1 MAEVKTIA
9 VIGAGTMGRGIA
21 HAAAL
26 GGYRTILEDILPAT
40 LRKAESEIRAN
51 LDKAVEL
58 GKVAPKDADAAFG
71 RLEYAGSV
79 DEAARQ
85 ADLVIEAVPEE
96 LESKIEIFTLL
107 DKICRP
113 TTILASNTSSL
124 SLTEIASVTYRA
136 PKIVGM
142 HFFNP
147 VHKMKLLEIVRALET
162 DEDTL
167 NAAVEVGRRMGKE
180 VVVIRESPGFI
191 TSRINAMI
199 GNEAF
204 YMLQEGIASA
214 SDIDKA
220 LKLGLE
226 SSDGTVRAGRSGRSR
241 HAAAHSRIPAQN
253 AGREIPPGALAGA
266 VREGR
271 KAGPQVRERR
281 VRVPGS
287 KCRERTSAHPL
298 DADGATGVPARRAQC
313 GTN

>member
-1 MAEVKTIA
+1 VPEIKKIA

-26 GGYRTILEDILPAT
+26 GGYRTILEDILPNA
-40 LRKAESEIRAN
+40 LRRAESEIRAN
-51 LDKAVEL
+51 LDKAVEI
-58 GKVAPKDADAAFG
+58 GKMSANDADAAFA
-71 RLEYAGSV
+71 RLECAGSV

-113 TTILASNTSSL
+113 TTVLASNTSSL

-136 PKIVGM
+136 KKIVGM

-162 DEDTL
+162 DDDTL
-167 NAAVEVGRRMGKE
+167 AAAVDVGRRMGKD
-180 VVVIRESPGFI
+180 VVVIKESPGFV

-204 YMLQEGIASA
+204 YMLQEGVATA
-214 SDIDKA
+214 EDIDKA
-220 LKLGLE
+220 LKLGLNHPMGPFE
-226 SSDGTVRAGRSGRSR
+226 LVDLVGLDTRLHILEYLHKTLGEKFRPAPLLVQYVKAGRLGRKSGRGVFEYPESK
-241 HAAAHSRIPAQN
+241 A
-253 AGREIPPGALAGA
+253 EKTA
-266 VREGR
+266 V
-271 KAGPQVRERR
+271 
-281 VRVPGS
+281 
-287 KCRERTSAHPL
+287 
-298 DADGATGVPARRAQC
+298 
-313 GTN
+313 

>member
-26 GGYRTILEDILPAT
+26 GGYRTILEDILPAA
-40 LRKAESEIRAN
+40 LRRAETEIRAN

-58 GKVAPKDADAAFG
+58 GKVTVADAKAAFS

-85 ADLVIEAVPEE
+85 ADVVIEAVPEE
-96 LESKIEIFTLL
+96 MESKIEIFTLL

-124 SLTEIASVTYRA
+124 SLTEIASVTYR
-136 PKIVGM
+136 PRKIVGM

-147 VHKMKLLEIVRALET
+147 VHKMKLLEVVRALET
-162 DEDTL
+162 DDNTL
-167 NAAVEVGRRMGKE
+167 ATAVDVGRRMGKE
-180 VVVIRESPGFI
+180 VVVIRESPGFV

-214 SDIDKA
+214 EDIDKA
-220 LKLGLE
+220 LKLGLNHPMGPFE
-226 SSDGTVRAGRSGRSR
+226 LVDLVGLDTRLHILEYLHKTLGEKFRPAPLLVQYVKAGRLGRKSGRGVFEYPAEK
-241 HAAAHSRIPAQN
+241 AA
-253 AGREIPPGALAGA
+253 E
-266 VREGR
+266 
-271 KAGPQVRERR
+271 
-281 VRVPGS
+281 
-287 KCRERTSAHPL
+287 TSS
-298 DADGATGVPARRAQC
+298 AR
-313 GTN
+313 